1 MQEGKDHFEQRA
13 RVSGKYLVL
22 IVLCDFNWQTKNKE
36 WLTFGYML
44 CIAFA
49 LCKWNGQ
56 FLFVNWTQFELAG
69 GMRGALH
76 IVHQRNCG
84 RSFWYSSSFFFF
96 TDSSDRWLFG
106 VGQCC
111 TVRIDVISLS
121 HR

>member
-1 MQEGKDHFEQRA
+1 MQEGKDHFLQRA
-13 RVSGKYLVL
+13 RVSGKYLIL

-69 GMRGALH
+69 GMRGVLH
-76 IVHQRNCG
+76 IVCTKEIVAG
-84 RSFWYSSSFFFF
+84 
-96 TDSSDRWLFG
+96 LFG
-106 VGQCC
+106 IRRRFSFTPIQA
-111 TVRIDVISLS
+111 IDGFSVLVSVALCAS
-121 HR
+121 TLFH